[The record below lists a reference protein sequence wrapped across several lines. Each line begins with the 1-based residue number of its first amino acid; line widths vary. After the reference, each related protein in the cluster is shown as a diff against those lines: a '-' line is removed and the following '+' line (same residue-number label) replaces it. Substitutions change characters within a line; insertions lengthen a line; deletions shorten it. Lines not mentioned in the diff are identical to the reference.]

1 MSKQI
6 CVIQKANSQ
15 NIEIFYSS
23 FERQVGDNLS
33 SGKVVLILANEAD
46 KQEFIRQWNAKVNQ
60 INYQQQKQAKQQ
72 EAAFW
77 ANLYHNN
84 PIIRECVETLAMAK
98 RMGE

>member
-1 MSKQI
+1 MAKQI
-6 CVIQKANSQ
+6 CVIQTKGTK

-33 SGKVVLILANEAD
+33 TGKVVLILADEAE
-46 KQEFIRQWNAKVNQ
+46 KQEFIRQWNARVNK

-77 ANLYHNN
+77 ANLYINN
-84 PIIRECVETLAMAK
+84 PIIRECMETMAMAK
-98 RMGE
+98 AMGE